1 MVCHPLVQDI
11 SKQINA
17 CPNLYLIEKEIKRSS
32 TITSLIKGLYLEL
45 PTLSFRY
52 VLYYSLA
59 KASTILGG
67 ILYLRKGPRHM
78 LAFL

>member
-17 CPNLYLIEKEIKRSS
+17 CPNLYLLEKKLKDLTQLR
-32 TITSLIKGLYLEL
+32 LLKKGLYLEL

-52 VLYYSLA
+52 VLYYSHA
-59 KASTILGG
+59 KASTILDGT
-67 ILYLRKGPRHM
+67 LYLRKGPRHM